1 MAEEFATQGESEL
14 LKGTGI
20 RPTLKAVQPPD
31 PHRRTKQM
39 LDQFAKIK
47 EGLQTDLTKAQEER
61 NQLDANMDDLEL
73 AIRVIS
79 SAQAM
84 LDVEKQ
90 PS

>member
-1 MAEEFATQGESEL
+1 MAEEFAKEIKEEL
-14 LKGTGI
+14 L
-20 RPTLKAVQPPD
+20 RPSLKAVPAPE

-47 EGLQTDLTKAQEER
+47 EGLKADLAKAQEER
-61 NQLDANMDDLEL
+61 NQLDANMDDIEL

-84 LDVEKQ
+84 LDVGE
-90 PS
+90 